1 MKGLFVKDFELMKEQ
16 KNAYLLIIAIALV
29 MTIWSKENYFAIG
42 FLGLI
47 GSLFTLSSIS
57 YDEFDNGNAF
67 LFTLPITRKG
77 YVYEKYLFG
86 LTIGI
91 CFIIVGMMISLIAV
105 VINHVEMTGIFEQ
118 ALPMLSMIIIALALM
133 LPIQLKFGGEKGRII
148 LIGIIGVIFFLGMLI
163 KDNLQALNLTEII
176 QKLSEMSDVTLFL
189 FSLLVAIVALMI
201 SLYSSILIMEKKE
214 F

>member
-29 MTIWSKENYFAIG
+29 MTVWSKENYFAIG

-67 LFTLPITRKG
+67 LFTLPITRKS

-176 QKLSEMSDVTLFL
+176 RRLSEMSDVTLFL
-189 FSLLVAIVALMI
+189 FSLLVAIVALII

>member
-16 KNAYLLIIAIALV
+16 KNAYLLIIAIALI
-29 MTIWSKENYFAIG
+29 MTVWSKENYFAIG

-86 LTIGI
+86 LAIGI
-91 CFIIVGMMISLIAV
+91 CFIIVGVMISLIAV
-105 VINHVEMTGIFEQ
+105 VINHAAMTEIFGQ

-201 SLYSSILIMEKKE
+201 SLYSSVLIMEKKE

>member
-16 KNAYLLIIAIALV
+16 KNAYLLIIAIALI
-29 MTIWSKENYFAIG
+29 MTVWSKENYFAIG

-105 VINHVEMTGIFEQ
+105 IINHVEVTGIFEQ

-148 LIGIIGVIFFLGMLI
+148 LIAIIGVIFFLGMLI

-201 SLYSSILIMEKKE
+201 SLYSSVLIMEKKE

>member
-16 KNAYLLIIAIALV
+16 KNAYLLIIAIALI
-29 MTIWSKENYFAIG
+29 MTVWSKENYFAIG

-105 VINHVEMTGIFEQ
+105 VINHVEVTGIFGQ

-148 LIGIIGVIFFLGMLI
+148 LIAIIGVIFFLGMLI

-201 SLYSSILIMEKKE
+201 SLYSSVLIMEKKE

>member
-105 VINHVEMTGIFEQ
+105 VINHVEVTGIFEQ

-148 LIGIIGVIFFLGMLI
+148 LIAIIGVIFFLGMLI

-176 QKLSEMSDVTLFL
+176 QKLSEMSDVTLIL

-201 SLYSSILIMEKKE
+201 SLYSSVLIMEKKE